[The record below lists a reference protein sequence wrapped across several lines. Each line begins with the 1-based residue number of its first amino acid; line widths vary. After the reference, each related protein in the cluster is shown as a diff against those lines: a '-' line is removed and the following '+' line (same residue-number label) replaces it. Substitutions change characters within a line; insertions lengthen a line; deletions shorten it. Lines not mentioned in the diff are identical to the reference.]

1 MTYDQFY
8 LSYTGVA
15 LPLRMVS
22 PIDQAATENR
32 NTWFGVCVD
41 DAGRITLIH
50 KRVYGELELSH
61 RYEYD
66 EAGRLSLAEIVNV
79 DNEGRRLSFDT
90 AGRVLQEVEF
100 DVES

>member
-1 MTYDQFY
+1 MTYDRFY
-8 LSYTGVA
+8 LSYTGVT
-15 LPLRMVS
+15 LPLKMVS

-41 DAGRITLIH
+41 DAGRTTLIH

-66 EAGRLSLAEIVNV
+66 QAGRLSLAEIINA
-79 DNEGRRLSFDT
+79 DNEGRRLSFD
-90 AGRVLQEVEF
+90 ANGQVVEEEEFEVE
-100 DVES
+100 S